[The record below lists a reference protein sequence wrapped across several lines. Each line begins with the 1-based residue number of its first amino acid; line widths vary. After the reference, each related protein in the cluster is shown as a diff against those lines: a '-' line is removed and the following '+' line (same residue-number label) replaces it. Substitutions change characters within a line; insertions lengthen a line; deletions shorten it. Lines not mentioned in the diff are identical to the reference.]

1 MLSDTSARQT
11 DLRKMSIE
19 RRVGEQ
25 FYGNKLA
32 WREVTGFR
40 FTVRHYSPDFETP
53 LHTHQ
58 AAYLCLVLKGTSR
71 QTYGKKSHLRKP
83 LEAFFYPPGETL
95 SERFGNAGGR
105 FFVLEVSKDWMSRVS
120 ELAPQEIRCVS
131 DRRGA
136 LAQLGIRLY
145 HEFRRPDTL
154 SSLTME
160 GLAIEVLA
168 EAVRAG
174 HSADR
179 TPPSWL
185 VSAREIL
192 RARFADRFSLCQI
205 ADAVRVHPV
214 YLATM
219 FRRFYGC
226 SVGTY
231 VRRLRITAACDE
243 LSRRKTPLVE
253 IALETGFSN
262 QAHFS
267 REFRRAMGVT
277 PREFRAEMHRDGTTE

>member
-1 MLSDTSARQT
+1 
-11 DLRKMSIE
+11 MSIE
-19 RRVGEQ
+19 RRVGDQ
-25 FYGNKLA
+25 FYGNKMA
-32 WREVTGFR
+32 WREVSGFR
-40 FTVRHYSPDFETP
+40 FTVRHYSPYFETP
-53 LHTHQ
+53 KHTHQ
-58 AAYLCLVLKGTSR
+58 AAYFCLALEGISQ
-71 QTYGKKSHLRKP
+71 QTYGKNSHLRKP
-83 LEAFFYPPGETL
+83 LEVFFYPAGETL
-95 SERFGNAGGR
+95 SERFGKAGGR
-105 FFVLEVSKDWMSRVS
+105 FFIFEVSEDWMFRVR
-120 ELAPQEIRCVS
+120 ELAPREPRCVS
-131 DRRGA
+131 DGRGA
-136 LAQLGIRLY
+136 LAQLGMRLF

-168 EAVRAG
+168 EAVRIG

-179 TPPSWL
+179 KPPSWL
-185 VSAREIL
+185 VSAREVL
-192 RARFADRFSLCQI
+192 HARFADRLSLCQI

-214 YLATM
+214 YLATV
-219 FRRFYGC
+219 FRKFYGC

-243 LSRRKTPLVE
+243 LSRRETPLVE